1 MFFAALML
9 SASLL
14 SHLPKLPHSIDLP
27 FTTPVQKVGDWR
39 LKVRQ
44 DRFSGELSCEVR
56 GDSARVRRHMVIFNL
71 GAAYNTTDADFRV
84 NDGPAFKVR
93 DIRMDNLRDGFSG
106 RAGPIENP
114 SNGQVGL
121 PITLVAGSDHVLIR
135 PQRGKPAYRRF
146 ETSGLTE
153 ILAKAQAAGC
163 GPAQI
168 L

>member
-1 MFFAALML
+1 MLLAALTL

-14 SHLPKLPHSIDLP
+14 SQLPHSVHVP
-27 FTTPVQKVGDWR
+27 FTTPVQAVGDWR

-44 DRFSGELSCEVR
+44 DKFNGEVSCEVKS
-56 GDSARVRRHMVIFNL
+56 DFARVRRHTVIFSL
-71 GAAYNTTDADFRV
+71 GNAKNTSDADFRI

-114 SNGQVGL
+114 TNGQVGL
-121 PITLVAGSDHVLIR
+121 PITLVAGSDRVLIR
-135 PQRGKPAYRRF
+135 PQRGQKAYRQF
-146 ETSGLTE
+146 ETAGLTE

-163 GPAQI
+163 GAPQI
-168 L
+168 R